1 MGYISELADR
11 MKIFFDIED
20 GKKYIGE
27 ILSGKRTILVNLD
40 ELEKWDANLSG
51 AIINEATKY
60 GIKAFEE
67 ALKEASRASNVE
79 VGFYGDCIPF
89 VKVHEISSKHIGKM
103 IKIRGLVNR
112 THFIKPMAIRV
123 VFKCRECGIDTIPIL
138 QESPFALTLPFG
150 KCEGCGASKPKYDV
164 VEELSDYID
173 SQEFSVQE
181 AYEDVSGRIPQ
192 RLRLITHKKYLIN
205 KVYCGDLVEIAGVVK
220 LIPEYRRHSKSRFNT
235 PYMEVHHIKKRSKD
249 PESIEI
255 SKEEEEKIIELS
267 KKPNIYSTLVRNV
280 APSLYGMK
288 NCKEASLLSLFGG
301 VTKHRKDITVRGNIH
316 TFFIGDPATAKSQL
330 LRAVAELSP
339 RGMFSSGR
347 GATAAGLTAS
357 LNKDENGEWIIEAG
371 VLVLADK
378 GVACVDEIDKMR
390 KEDRVNIHEAM
401 ASQIVC
407 YDDQTE
413 VLTDEGWKLFK
424 DLNKNEFVIT
434 LNLETDEIEYQ
445 KPTEYF
451 EYDYEGQMFGII
463 NSRKVDLVVTPNH
476 NLLVSYYKHHNDYNR
491 WGSFELVVAERT
503 FGKYVKYKR
512 DGKWFG
518 KRKKYFILPSIIKK
532 INQYKQ
538 ITMPEIKIPM
548 DLWLEFFGYYIAE
561 GHAKPYYT
569 YIAQTENTEKWRK
582 IKNCL
587 EKFPFEYS
595 YKGNNFII
603 CDKQLATYLMKFG
616 HSPQKY
622 LPKEIKMLSSKQ
634 LKTLLDA
641 MMLGDG
647 NKQKTVYYTTSFRL
661 ADDVQELLLKT
672 GLSGNIKNRKTK
684 SRFSIIDRRIIKSN
698 YNELEVRFIHYNQ
711 PQIGHTPS
719 KGKKSGKTVWI
730 DYSGKVYC
738 VEVPNHVIY
747 VRRNG
752 KPVWSG
758 NSINKAGIHSTLM
771 ARTAVI
777 AAANPTLG
785 NYDRS
790 KSVFENLSDFPPALF
805 SRFDLIFILIDKPKD
820 EFDRKVAEHIAN
832 NDEADET
839 IDRELFKKY
848 IAYAKRINPT
858 ISKEAKEL
866 LMEHFLSIRKRMSE
880 TWTEETTPITFR
892 QFEALIRLCE
902 AHARILLKEEAD
914 VEDAEDVIKIFN
926 KFLSDISF
934 DIGTLEGGPSKSSKE
949 YALKMV
955 RSIVLNK
962 QTSDGV
968 GYNAIIEEAITKGI
982 SKPRA
987 EKALKELINSSSIHL
1002 VSSDGME
1009 NYYRTSWF

>member
-1 MGYISELADR
+1 MGYVSELADR
-11 MKIFFDIED
+11 MKLFFDTED
-20 GKKYIGE
+20 GKKYIDE
-27 ILSGKRTILVNLD
+27 ILSGKRTILINLD

-51 AIINEATKY
+51 AIINEAIKY

-67 ALKEASRASNVE
+67 ALKEASGASDVE
-79 VGFYGDCIPF
+79 VGFYGDCVPF

-112 THFIKPMAIRV
+112 THFIKPMAVRV
-123 VFKCRECGIDTIPIL
+123 VFKCRECGIDTMPIL
-138 QESPFALTLPFG
+138 QESPFALTPPFG
-150 KCEGCGASKPKYDV
+150 KCEGCGISKPKYDV

-173 SQEFSVQE
+173 SQEFSIQE

-192 RLRLITHKKYLIN
+192 RLRLIAHKKYLIN
-205 KVYCGDLVEIAGVVK
+205 KVYCGDLVEITGVVR
-220 LIPEYRRHSKSRFNT
+220 LIPEYRRRSKSRFNT
-235 PYMEVHHIKKRSKD
+235 PYMEVHHVKKKSKD

-267 KKPNIYSTLVRNV
+267 RKPNIYSTLVRNV
-280 APSLYGMK
+280 APSLYGME

-301 VTKHRKDITVRGNIH
+301 VIKHRNDITVRGNIH
-316 TFFIGDPATAKSQL
+316 VFFIGDPSTAKSQL

-357 LNKDENGEWIIEAG
+357 LNRDENGEWIIEAG

-378 GVACVDEIDKMR
+378 GVACIDEIDKMR

-401 ASQIVC
+401 ASQIV
-407 YDDQTE
+407 
-413 VLTDEGWKLFK
+413 
-424 DLNKNEFVIT
+424 
-434 LNLETDEIEYQ
+434 
-445 KPTEYF
+445 
-451 EYDYEGQMFGII
+451 
-463 NSRKVDLVVTPNH
+463 
-476 NLLVSYYKHHNDYNR
+476 
-491 WGSFELVVAERT
+491 
-503 FGKYVKYKR
+503 
-512 DGKWFG
+512 
-518 KRKKYFILPSIIKK
+518 
-532 INQYKQ
+532 
-538 ITMPEIKIPM
+538 
-548 DLWLEFFGYYIAE
+548 
-561 GHAKPYYT
+561 
-569 YIAQTENTEKWRK
+569 
-582 IKNCL
+582 
-587 EKFPFEYS
+587 
-595 YKGNNFII
+595 
-603 CDKQLATYLMKFG
+603 
-616 HSPQKY
+616 
-622 LPKEIKMLSSKQ
+622 
-634 LKTLLDA
+634 
-641 MMLGDG
+641 
-647 NKQKTVYYTTSFRL
+647 
-661 ADDVQELLLKT
+661 
-672 GLSGNIKNRKTK
+672 
-684 SRFSIIDRRIIKSN
+684 
-698 YNELEVRFIHYNQ
+698 
-711 PQIGHTPS
+711 
-719 KGKKSGKTVWI
+719 
-730 DYSGKVYC
+730 
-738 VEVPNHVIY
+738 
-747 VRRNG
+747 
-752 KPVWSG
+752 
-758 NSINKAGIHSTLM
+758 SINKAGIHSTLM
-771 ARTAVI
+771 ARTAVV

-790 KSVFENLSDFPPALF
+790 KSVFANLSDFPPALF

-832 NDEADET
+832 NDEVDET

-902 AHARILLKEEAD
+902 AHARILLKDEAD

-949 YALKMV
+949 YAIKMI
-955 RSIVLNK
+955 RSIILNK

-968 GYNAIIEEAITKGI
+968 GYSAIIEEAIAKGI

-987 EKALKELINSSSIHL
+987 EKALKELINTSSIHL
-1002 VSSDGME
+1002 VSSDGTE